1 MTANIRYMAPEELAA
16 ILQDSEKLAALSL
29 SILDVRNESEYSEG
43 HIRGSVNLPST
54 NWSNTAFVESVV
66 ATLNGG
72 DKPKTVVM
80 HCAYSQQR
88 GPSCARI
95 LQGHLDRLTSSD
107 VPQLQFQLP
116 TM

>member
-1 MTANIRYMAPEELAA
+1 MRYMAPEELAA
-16 ILQDSEKLAALSL
+16 ILRDSERLAALSL

-43 HIRGSVNLPST
+43 HIRGSTNVPST
-54 NWSNTAFVESVV
+54 NWSNAAFVESIVE
-66 ATLNGG
+66 TLTGG
-72 DKPKTVVM
+72 DTPKTVVM

-95 LQGHLDRLTSSD
+95 LQGHLDRLSSSE
-107 VPQLQFQLP
+107 VTQTQSQLP